1 MDTNQNDVAL
11 DADKQPAFNDMQD
24 VKRRFYALRNGALA
38 EQMRRGGLN
47 YRVIF
52 GLNVPQLKD
61 IAGELTLA
69 YDDARL
75 TELAV
80 ALWANEA
87 TRESRLLAPMIM
99 PVSAMT
105 EAMAMQWMQQ
115 AQTVEVVDA
124 LCHALLRKL
133 PFAELLVERGLQQL
147 ADDNYAPLRL
157 LMNLLVTN
165 AVDARRAQQLL
176 LSVQPTANA
185 KGLAARIA
193 EEIELQTEA

>member
-1 MDTNQNDVAL
+1 
-11 DADKQPAFNDMQD
+11 
-24 VKRRFYALRNGALA
+24 
-38 EQMRRGGLN
+38 
-47 YRVIF
+47 
-52 GLNVPQLKD
+52 
-61 IAGELTLA
+61 
-69 YDDARL
+69 
-75 TELAV
+75 
-80 ALWANEA
+80 
-87 TRESRLLAPMIM
+87 
-99 PVSAMT
+99 
-105 EAMAMQWMQQ
+105 MQQ